1 MSKILNITNGDS
13 SVEIMNRAGV
23 TGDMLP
29 WRDVLHEGPVPLK
42 LSLDELSAVRAK
54 YISGQGWGNL
64 EEIQKLFID
73 RDATLKS
80 CYAYEK
86 VVLWFEHDLYDQLQ
100 ILQILDWFS
109 DQELGDIELSLI
121 CTDNYLGL
129 LSPDEMVSLSKFES
143 PVNQNQ
149 LNLARRSWQAYRAD
163 TPQKWFGL
171 LNEDSSALPFLKSAI
186 ERVLEEYPN
195 QSNGLSRTELQ
206 ALNIIFEGEKRPE
219 RIFHLNQQL
228 EARKFLGDSSFW
240 NTLYQFL
247 ESFPPLITL
256 PEKKNLTLP
265 SSPDQE
271 LTMTKVGEDVLHGTL
286 NWLDIIDV
294 DRWIGGVHLTSKNL
308 WNWDS
313 ENGLSRRGAGH

>member
-100 ILQILDWFS
+100 ILQILDF
-109 DQELGDIELSLI
+109 
-121 CTDNYLGL
+121 
-129 LSPDEMVSLSKFES
+129 
-143 PVNQNQ
+143 
-149 LNLARRSWQAYRAD
+149 R
-163 TPQKWFGL
+163 
-171 LNEDSSALPFLKSAI
+171 LKDGKSGI
-186 ERVLEEYPN
+186 WY
-195 QSNGLSRTELQ
+195 
-206 ALNIIFEGEKRPE
+206 
-219 RIFHLNQQL
+219 
-228 EARKFLGDSSFW
+228 
-240 NTLYQFL
+240 
-247 ESFPPLITL
+247 
-256 PEKKNLTLP
+256 KKY
-265 SSPDQE
+265 
-271 LTMTKVGEDVLHGTL
+271 
-286 NWLDIIDV
+286 
-294 DRWIGGVHLTSKNL
+294 KNH
-308 WNWDS
+308 N
-313 ENGLSRRGAGH
+313 N